1 MLLEAVGTAATRP
14 GILTRPEPTTRC
26 MTPLSKQDR
35 RRRKRI
41 ETIRVAW
48 ELRFR
53 RQHLLIVLAEE
64 GWDGVEETLEYGPP
78 LTWIGR
84 PRGARRVKVK
94 KEEKEQRELWEGEGA

>member
-35 RRRKRI
+35 RI

-64 GWDGVEETLEYGPP
+64 GWDGVEETLE
-78 LTWIGR
+78 
-84 PRGARRVKVK
+84 
-94 KEEKEQRELWEGEGA
+94 LWEGEGA